1 MTPTAQIELVMA
13 NIRHGMVVYD
23 RSETIQLI
31 NPRVSEIFGFAET
44 LVTVGSSL
52 VDYLRCVGAT
62 VGWSNERTAH
72 VIDNHRSWSRERAPK
87 RFDHHF
93 DDGKIFEVTF
103 SPADEGASVLTF
115 VDVTHA
121 RDLERVSKRRAM
133 LTTQAGTM
141 LERVAS
147 ISAHNRIVAL
157 NASIEA
163 ARMGSEGRSFAV
175 VADEVRNLSYQMSEV
190 LSDIRQIIDASL
202 ATS

>member
-13 NIRHGMVVYD
+13 NMRHGMVMYD
-23 RSETIQLI
+23 RHETIRLI
-31 NPRVSEIFGFAET
+31 NAHVSQIFGFAET
-44 LVTVGSSL
+44 LVTAGSSL
-52 VDYLRCVGAT
+52 ADYLRCVGAT
-62 VGWSNERTAH
+62 VGWSLERTTH
-72 VIDNHRSWSRERAPK
+72 VIDNHRSWRQQGVPK

-93 DDGKIFEVTF
+93 DDGKTFEITF
-103 SPADEGASVLTF
+103 NPVDNGASVLTF
-115 VDVTHA
+115 VDVTDA
-121 RDLERVSKRRAM
+121 RDLERVSERRVR

-141 LERVAS
+141 LQRVAS

-175 VADEVRNLSYQMSEV
+175 VADEVRNLSNQMSEV
-190 LSDIRQIIDASL
+190 LSDLRQIIDASL